1 MNNNDYIKTL
11 LDSDH
16 KSRDFIVSSD
26 IKNRFLYPFL
36 PTIVIDNFYENPDL
50 IRDWALSQEFFKGN
64 RGSWPGLRTELLHS
78 LKPELFDV
86 LLKKLLFV
94 LKDYGYRE
102 ILDMQT
108 GFQIIDGT
116 WGTGW
121 VHDDDPKLHVA
132 GVIYMTPDA
141 PVDSGTTIYA
151 DQPDFD
157 GEKFSELFM
166 KDVFSET
173 PEERALYSK
182 YREEQK
188 SHFTPSIKIG
198 NVYNRCIIFDTRNWH
213 SADNFF
219 GTELANSRL
228 TQVFFIKFP

>member
-1 MNNNDYIKTL
+1 MNDYIKKL
-11 LDSDH
+11 LDSDQRSN
-16 KSRDFIVSSD
+16 KFISSSD
-26 IKNRFLYPFL
+26 VKNRFLYPYL
-36 PTIVIDNFYENPDL
+36 PTIVVDNFYENPDL
-50 IRDWALSQEFFKGN
+50 IRDWALSQEFFKGD
-64 RGSWPGLRTELLHS
+64 RGSWPGLRTELLHT
-78 LKPELFDV
+78 LNPQLFD
-86 LLKKLLFV
+86 LTLKKLLFV
-94 LKDYGYRE
+94 LKDYGYSE

-132 GVIYMTPDA
+132 GVIYLNHDA
-141 PVDSGTTIYA
+141 PTNSGTTIYE

-157 GEKFSELFM
+157 GSKYTDLFM

-173 PEERALYSK
+173 PEDREQYFK
-182 YREEQK
+182 YREEQRA
-188 SHFTPSIKIG
+188 HFTPSIKVG

-219 GTELANSRL
+219 GNTVDDSRL

>member
-1 MNNNDYIKTL
+1 MNEYINKL
-11 LDSDH
+11 IESDE
-16 KSRDFIVSSD
+16 KSRNFIASSD

-36 PTIVIDNFYENPDL
+36 PTMVIDDFYESPDL
-50 IRDWALSQEFFKGN
+50 VRDWALSQEFFKGE
-64 RGSWPGLRTELLHS
+64 RGSWPGLRTELLHVS
-78 LKPELFDV
+78 NPELFN
-86 LLKKLLFV
+86 LTLKKLLFV
-94 LKDYGYRE
+94 LKDYGYTE

-108 GFQIIDGT
+108 GFQIIEGS

-132 GVIYMTPDA
+132 GVIYLTPDA
-141 PVDSGTTIYA
+141 PVAAGTTIYA

-157 GEKFSELFM
+157 GEKYTDLFM
-166 KDVFSET
+166 KDVFSKT
-173 PEERALYSK
+173 PEERAQYSK

-188 SHFTPSIKIG
+188 AHFTPTIKLG
-198 NVYNRCIIFDTRNWH
+198 NVYNRCVIFDTRNWH

-219 GTELANSRL
+219 GDEIANSRL

>member
-1 MNNNDYIKTL
+1 MNEYIKKL
-11 LDSDH
+11 LDE
-16 KSRDFIVSSD
+16 SRESSNFIATSD
-26 IKNRFLYPFL
+26 IKNRFLYPYL
-36 PTIVIDNFYENPDL
+36 PTIVVDNFYENPDL

-64 RGSWPGLRTELLHS
+64 RGSWPGLRTELLHT
-78 LKPELFDV
+78 LNPALFN
-86 LLKKLLFV
+86 LTLKKLLFV
-94 LKDYGYRE
+94 LQDYGYRE

-108 GFQIIDGT
+108 GFQIIDGS

-132 GVIYMTPDA
+132 GVIYMSPDA
-141 PVDSGTTIYA
+141 PVNSGTTVYE

-157 GEKFSELFM
+157 GSKYGELFM

-173 PEERALYSK
+173 AEDREQYFK
-182 YREEQK
+182 YRHEQRA
-188 SHFTPSIKIG
+188 HFTPTVSVG

-219 GTELANSRL
+219 GTTKENSRL

>member
-1 MNNNDYIKTL
+1 MNDYIKKLTE
-11 LDSDH
+11 SDAQ
-16 KSRDFIVSSD
+16 SRNYISTSD
-26 IKNRFLYPFL
+26 IKNRFLYPYL
-36 PTIVIDNFYENPDL
+36 PTMVIDNFYENPDL
-50 IRDWALSQEFFKGN
+50 IRDWALSQEFFKGD
-64 RGSWPGLRTELLHS
+64 RGSWPGLRTELLHT
-78 LKPELFDV
+78 LNPQLFD
-86 LLKKLLFV
+86 LTLKKLLFV

-108 GFQIIDGT
+108 GFQIIDGS

-132 GVIYMTPDA
+132 GVIYLNHDA
-141 PVDSGTTIYA
+141 PVDSGTTIYN
-151 DQPDFD
+151 DQADFD
-157 GEKFSELFM
+157 GSRYTDLFM

-173 PEERALYSK
+173 PEERQQYFK
-182 YREEQK
+182 YRAEQRA
-188 SHFTPSIKIG
+188 HFSPSIKIG

-219 GTELANSRL
+219 GTTVDNSRL